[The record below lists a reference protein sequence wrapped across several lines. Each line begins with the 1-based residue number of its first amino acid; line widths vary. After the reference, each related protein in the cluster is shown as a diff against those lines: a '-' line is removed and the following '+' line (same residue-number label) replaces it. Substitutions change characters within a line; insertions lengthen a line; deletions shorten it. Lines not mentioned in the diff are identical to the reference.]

1 MAKKLRDPV
10 IIKSTKNGINLVL
23 DPELS
28 FDELLKAIKEKFRES
43 EKFFKNAKIS
53 ISFEGRELSENEQF
67 EIIEA
72 IQANS
77 SITIMCIL
85 DRDEILEEV
94 IARKTNAYIEEHS
107 ASTGQFYKGTL
118 RSGQQVESES
128 SLIILGDVN
137 PGAKVVA
144 KGNIVILGALKG
156 IAYAGAGGNDR
167 CFVAALEMDPVQI
180 KIGDFIGRSADKVR
194 QAKAFRKKS
203 KDAPIPQIATVYEE
217 QILIEPISKGLLKN
231 II

>member
-77 SITIMCIL
+77 SITNM
-85 DRDEILEEV
+85 
-94 IARKTNAYIEEHS
+94 
-107 ASTGQFYKGTL
+107 
-118 RSGQQVESES
+118 
-128 SLIILGDVN
+128 
-137 PGAKVVA
+137 
-144 KGNIVILGALKG
+144 
-156 IAYAGAGGNDR
+156 
-167 CFVAALEMDPVQI
+167 
-180 KIGDFIGRSADKVR
+180 
-194 QAKAFRKKS
+194 
-203 KDAPIPQIATVYEE
+203 
-217 QILIEPISKGLLKN
+217 
-231 II
+231 

>member
-23 DPELS
+23 DPELA

-72 IQANS
+72 IQANT
-77 SITIMCIL
+77 SITIICIL

-94 IARKTNAYIEEHS
+94 IARKTNAYIEAHS

-156 IAYAGAGGNDR
+156 IAYAGAGGDNH

-194 QAKAFRKKS
+194 QAKTFRKKI
-203 KDAPIPQIATVYEE
+203 KDGPVPQIATVYEE